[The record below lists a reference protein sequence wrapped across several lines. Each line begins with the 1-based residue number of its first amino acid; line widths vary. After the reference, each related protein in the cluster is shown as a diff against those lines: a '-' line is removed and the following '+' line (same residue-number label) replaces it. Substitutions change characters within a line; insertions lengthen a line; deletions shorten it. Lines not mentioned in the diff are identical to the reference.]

1 LRSGATVPT
10 SRAFTSAIFAT
21 HSESHMRRSIVVL
34 ALMTATAASAHGQG
48 LREKLERGLFS
59 FGDCGEP
66 LCLPALV
73 LAGNPHGRHFIPS
86 AEAGNAAI
94 IAFLGSAIGAN
105 VSNIPISATTSGVTY
120 SFEGGAPVRNNV
132 SSGPIFAER
141 AQTLGRRRM
150 LIGANVSSIRFNTLR
165 GIPLNS
171 LDFNFTHQDI
181 NPPSEGSPAFENEF
195 ITVRTSLEVNVLATI
210 AFATYGVTDRI
221 DVSVAVPYVSNSI
234 DGHSFGQ
241 IVPFGPNPAHY
252 FAGTAAAPILSAT
265 TDVNGS
271 ASGIGDVALR
281 AKVNL
286 SPGGSKAR
294 TGFALLGDVRLPT
307 GNEDDFLGSGSTS
320 ARILGIVSARY
331 GDFAPHAN
339 AGVALRSSDDQQDAI
354 LATAGF
360 DQLLVRWA
368 TFAFDVIS
376 EWQLGDQKFSLPG
389 PTQITIPFART
400 IYPSNIP
407 DRRDDLL
414 NASIGTKLSTKKGL
428 TFIVNALLPLNRGGL
443 RASTLWTT
451 GLEYGF

>member
-1 LRSGATVPT
+1 
-10 SRAFTSAIFAT
+10 
-21 HSESHMRRSIVVL
+21 MRRSVAVL
-34 ALMTATAASAHGQG
+34 ALVAATAARAPGQG
-48 LREKLERGLFS
+48 LREKIELGLFS
-59 FGDCGEP
+59 FGNCGEP

-73 LAGNPHGRHFIPS
+73 TAGNAHGRHFIPS

-120 SFEGGAPVRNNV
+120 SFEGGAPVRTNV

-195 ITVRTSLEVNVLATI
+195 ITVRTSLEVDVLATI
-210 AFATYGVTDRI
+210 AFATYGLTDRI

-265 TDVNGS
+265 ADVDGS
-271 ASGIGDVALR
+271 ASGIGDIALR

-286 SPGGSKAR
+286 SNGGAQAR

-307 GNEDDFLGSGSTS
+307 GNEDDFLGSGNTS

-339 AGVALRSSDDQQDAI
+339 AGVAIRSSEDQQDAI

-360 DQLLVRWA
+360 DQLLVPWA

-376 EWQLGDQKFSLPG
+376 EWQLGDQKFALPA
-389 PTQITIPFART
+389 PVQITIPFNRT

-414 NASIGTKLSTKKGL
+414 NASVGAKFATKNGL

-443 RASTLWTT
+443 RASTLWTL

>member
-1 LRSGATVPT
+1 
-10 SRAFTSAIFAT
+10 
-21 HSESHMRRSIVVL
+21 M
-34 ALMTATAASAHGQG
+34 
-48 LREKLERGLFS
+48 
-59 FGDCGEP
+59 
-66 LCLPALV
+66 
-73 LAGNPHGRHFIPS
+73 
-86 AEAGNAAI
+86 
-94 IAFLGSAIGAN
+94 
-105 VSNIPISATTSGVTY
+105 
-120 SFEGGAPVRNNV
+120 
-132 SSGPIFAER
+132 
-141 AQTLGRRRM
+141 
-150 LIGANVSSIRFNTLR
+150 SSIRFNTLR

-210 AFATYGVTDRI
+210 AFATYGLTDRI

-265 TDVNGS
+265 ADVDGS
-271 ASGIGDVALR
+271 ASGIGDIALR

-286 SPGGSKAR
+286 SKGGAQTR

-320 ARILGIVSARY
+320 ARILGIISARY

-339 AGVALRSSDDQQDAI
+339 AGVAIRSSEDQQDAI

-360 DQLLVRWA
+360 DQLLVPWA

-376 EWQLGDQKFSLPG
+376 EWQLGDQKFALPA
-389 PTQITIPFART
+389 PVQITIPFNRT

-414 NASIGTKLSTKKGL
+414 NASVGAKFATKNGL
-428 TFIVNALLPLNRGGL
+428 TFILNALLPLNRGGL
-443 RASTLWTT
+443 RASTLWTL

>member
-1 LRSGATVPT
+1 
-10 SRAFTSAIFAT
+10 
-21 HSESHMRRSIVVL
+21 MRRSIALL
-34 ALMTATAASAHGQG
+34 ALVTAATAANAHAQG
-48 LREKLERGLFS
+48 LRKKLEDGLFS

-73 LAGNPHGRHFIPS
+73 LAGSAHGRHFIPS

-94 IAFLGSAIGAN
+94 INFLGSAIGAN

-171 LDFNFTHQDI
+171 LDFNFTHQDT
-181 NPPSEGSPAFENEF
+181 PPAGLGDPILENEF
-195 ITVRTSLEVNVLATI
+195 ITVRTSLDVNVLATI

-221 DVSVAVPYVSNSI
+221 DFSVAVPYVSNSI
-234 DGHSFGQ
+234 DGHSLGQ

-252 FAGTAAAPILSAT
+252 FGGTASAPILSAT
-265 TDVNGS
+265 ADVNGS

-286 SPGGSKAR
+286 SPGGSKSN

-320 ARILGIVSARY
+320 ARILGIVSGRF
-331 GDFAPHAN
+331 GEFAPHAN
-339 AGVALRSSDDQQDAI
+339 AGYAIRTSDDQQDAI

-360 DQLLVRWA
+360 DQLLVPWA

-376 EWQLGDQKFSLPG
+376 EWQVGEQKFSLPS
-389 PTQITIPFART
+389 PTQITIPFTRT

-414 NASIGTKLSTKKGL
+414 NASIGTKLSTKKGM
-428 TFIVNALLPLNRGGL
+428 TFIANALLPLNRGGL
-443 RASTLWTT
+443 RASTLWTL